1 VFQKPLS
8 SITASSTVIDNS
20 DIPDHWTGRDLLT
33 SVILWYGLDPVLA
46 AQRAEELLGPWDLA
60 EAEITPVREYS
71 PDMIRKISLLV
82 TLLPEPQPQAFDTLL
97 LSDAGH
103 SSRYWMS
110 A

>member
-1 VFQKPLS
+1 MFQKPLS
-8 SITASSTVIDNS
+8 SVTTPFTLAGNS

-46 AQRAEELLGPWDLA
+46 AQRAEELLGPWELA

-71 PDMIRKISLLV
+71 PGMVRKMSLLV
-82 TLLPEPQPQAFDTLL
+82 TLLPEPQPLALDALL
-97 LSDAGH
+97 TDADH
-103 SSRYWMS
+103 ASRSWMT

>member
-1 VFQKPLS
+1 MFQKPPLS
-8 SITASSTVIDNS
+8 FVAPSTLVDNS

-71 PDMIRKISLLV
+71 PGMIRKISLLV
-82 TLLPEPQPQAFDTLL
+82 TLLPEPQPLAFDTLL
-97 LSDAGH
+97 SEAGH
-103 SSRYWMS
+103 SSKSWMS

>member
-1 VFQKPLS
+1 MFQKPLS
-8 SITASSTVIDNS
+8 SITAPSTLVDNS

-71 PDMIRKISLLV
+71 PGMIKKISLLV
-82 TLLPEPQPQAFDTLL
+82 TLLPEPQPLAFDTLL
-97 LSDAGH
+97 SDADH
-103 SSRYWMS
+103 SSRSWMS

>member
-1 VFQKPLS
+1 MFHKPLS
-8 SITASSTVIDNS
+8 SVTAPFTLVDNS

-33 SVILWYGLDPVLA
+33 SVILWNGLDPVLA

-60 EAEITPVREYS
+60 EAEITPVRDYS
-71 PDMIRKISLLV
+71 PAMVRKITLLV
-82 TLLPEPQPQAFDTLL
+82 TLLPELRPLAFDTL

-103 SSRYWMS
+103 PSRYWMS